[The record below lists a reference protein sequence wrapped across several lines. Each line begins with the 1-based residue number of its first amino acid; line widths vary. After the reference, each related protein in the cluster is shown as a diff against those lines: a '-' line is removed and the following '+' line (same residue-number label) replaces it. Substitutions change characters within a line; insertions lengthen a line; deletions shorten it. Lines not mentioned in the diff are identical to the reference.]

1 MSQTADPTSD
11 QSKDVADVTD
21 ADVVSGSAEGE
32 IEALRAEKQALFEKL
47 ARVQADFANSR
58 RRLEADFDQRLAYAN
73 QTLISQL
80 LPVIDNFE
88 RTASQDPTK
97 VDAASIQK
105 GVQLV
110 LGQVADVLAKFDV
123 SPIAPAPGDDFD
135 PNLHQA
141 LMQQA
146 SSLPEG
152 KITMMLQKGYRMKD
166 RVIRTAQVAVSNGQ
180 SA

>member
-1 MSQTADPTSD
+1 MSHTADPNSPE
-11 QSKDVADVTD
+11 AEDVTD

-32 IEALRAEKQALFEKL
+32 IEALRVEKQALFEKL

-58 RRLEADFDQRLAYAN
+58 RRLEADFDQRMAYAN
-73 QTLISQL
+73 QTLITQM

-88 RTASQDPTK
+88 RTASQDPAK
-97 VDAASIQK
+97 VDSAAILK

-110 LGQVADVLAKFDV
+110 LGQVAEVLAKFEV
-123 SPIAPAPGDDFD
+123 VPIAPNAGDDFD

-152 KITMMLQKGYRMKD
+152 KITMTLQKGYRMKD
-166 RVIRTAQVAVSNGQ
+166 RVVRTAQVAVSNGQ
-180 SA
+180 GA

>member
-1 MSQTADPTSD
+1 MSHTADPKPPE
-11 QSKDVADVTD
+11 SKDVTEVTD
-21 ADVVSGSAEGE
+21 ADVVIGSAEGE
-32 IEALRAEKQALFEKL
+32 IEALRVEKQALFEKL

-58 RRLEADFDQRLAYAN
+58 RRLEADFDQRMAYAN
-73 QTLISQL
+73 QTLITQL

-88 RTASQDPTK
+88 RTASQDPAK
-97 VDAASIQK
+97 VDSAAILK

-110 LGQVADVLAKFDV
+110 LGQVTEVLAKFEV
-123 SPIAPAPGDDFD
+123 APIAPNAGDAFD

-152 KITMMLQKGYRMKD
+152 KITMTLQKGYRMKD

-180 SA
+180 GA

>member
-1 MSQTADPTSD
+1 MSQTTDRESTES
-11 QSKDVADVTD
+11 QDVVDVTES
-21 ADVVSGSAEGE
+21 DVVTGSAQGE

-58 RRLEADFDQRLAYAN
+58 RRLEADFDQRLAYSN

-88 RTASQDPTK
+88 RTASQDPSK
-97 VDAASIQK
+97 VDSAAILK

-110 LGQVADVLAKFDV
+110 LGQVAEVFARFEV
-123 SPIAPAPGDDFD
+123 AAIAPQPGDDFD

-141 LMQQA
+141 IMQQA
-146 SSLPEG
+146 GSLPEG
-152 KITMMLQKGYRMKD
+152 KISMTLQKGYRMKD
-166 RVIRTAQVAVSNGQ
+166 RVIRTAQVAVSSGP

>member
-1 MSQTADPTSD
+1 MSQTADQPSTEPQD
-11 QSKDVADVTD
+11 AVDVTES
-21 ADVVSGSAEGE
+21 DVVTGSAQGE
-32 IEALRAEKQALFEKL
+32 IEALRVEKQALFEKL

-73 QTLISQL
+73 QSLISQL

-88 RTASQDPTK
+88 RSASQDPTK
-97 VDAASIQK
+97 ADSAAILK

-110 LGQVADVLAKFDV
+110 LGQVSEVLAKFEV
-123 SPIAPAPGDDFD
+123 VPIAPNSGDDFD
-135 PNLHQA
+135 PTLHQA
-141 LMQQA
+141 LLQQA

-152 KITMMLQKGYRMKD
+152 KITLTLQKGYRMKD

-180 SA
+180 PA